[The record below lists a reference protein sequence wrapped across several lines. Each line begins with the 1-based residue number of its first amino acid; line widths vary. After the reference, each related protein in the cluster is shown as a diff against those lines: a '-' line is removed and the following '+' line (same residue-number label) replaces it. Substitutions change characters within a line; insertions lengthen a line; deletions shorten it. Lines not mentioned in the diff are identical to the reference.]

1 MRTPIR
7 NNLPA
12 NATFIAVKWIFFH
25 PGKMFAYETEIRR
38 HLFAAATAIL
48 ASFIDLKFTK
58 KREIDGKG
66 TDSYDKCK
74 NNLK

>member
-1 MRTPIR
+1 
-7 NNLPA
+7 
-12 NATFIAVKWIFFH
+12 
-25 PGKMFAYETEIRR
+25 MFAYETEIRC

-48 ASFIDLKFTK
+48 VSFIDLNFTK
-58 KREIDGKG
+58 KRDIDGNG